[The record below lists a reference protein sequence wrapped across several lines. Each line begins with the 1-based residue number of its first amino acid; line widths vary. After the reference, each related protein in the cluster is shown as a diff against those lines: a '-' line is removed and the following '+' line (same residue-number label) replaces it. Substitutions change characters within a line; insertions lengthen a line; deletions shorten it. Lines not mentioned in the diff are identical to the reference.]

1 MIGPEEDL
9 PTLISQSDHL
19 NVLRYIRAHKIRQ
32 PTTVVTHG
40 KLLLGI
46 TTSTTS
52 TDNNK
57 EVIIPTKQRPNNNI
71 GDAERLA
78 ALEQLC
84 IASLDIGNIP
94 LAEYCL
100 DAMQVSSSSSDASSG
115 VITKESTRFRK
126 LLGLCLE
133 ASGDYIGASDIYDK
147 LLQDNPSNSHA
158 AKRKYCILAAQF
170 GKEDEAMKVLNEY
183 LSQHPGDVAA
193 WNTMAEVCLS
203 VSDFTG
209 AAYCYE
215 EVILGQPLDSNIHC
229 KLGEVYCTAG
239 GLSNTKL
246 ARKHL
251 AQAVQLDP
259 NNLRAWYGLIGAAEG
274 YLQEVD
280 KISNKNS
287 SKKDAEQEGVA
298 VANELIKFAGEKL
311 VQVYKGDKMMMK
323 IVEKIL
329 MGEC

>member
-1 MIGPEEDL
+1 MMIGPEQDL
-9 PTLISQSDHL
+9 PTLISQNDHL

-46 TTSTTS
+46 TKTN
-52 TDNNK
+52 DK
-57 EVIIPTKQRPNNNI
+57 VVRPNNNI

-100 DAMQVSSSSSDASSG
+100 DAMQVSSSSSDTSSG

-158 AKRKYCILAAQF
+158 AKRKYCILAAQS
-170 GKEDEAMKVLNEY
+170 GKEDEAMKALNEY

-259 NNLRAWYGLIGAAEG
+259 NNLRAW
-274 YLQEVD
+274 
-280 KISNKNS
+280 
-287 SKKDAEQEGVA
+287 
-298 VANELIKFAGEKL
+298 
-311 VQVYKGDKMMMK
+311 
-323 IVEKIL
+323 
-329 MGEC
+329 

>member
-9 PTLISQSDHL
+9 ATLIAQNDHL

-32 PTTVVTHG
+32 PIIVVTHG

-46 TTSTTS
+46 TTITS
-52 TDNNK
+52 NNNDK

-100 DAMQVSSSSSDASSG
+100 DAMQVSSSDASSG

-259 NNLRAWYGLIGAAEG
+259 NNLRAWYGLLGAAEG

-311 VQVYKGDKMMMK
+311 VQVYKGNKMMMK

>member
-1 MIGPEEDL
+1 MIGPEQDL
-9 PTLISQSDHL
+9 PTLISQNDHL

-46 TTSTTS
+46 TKTN
-52 TDNNK
+52 DK
-57 EVIIPTKQRPNNNI
+57 VVRPNNNI

-100 DAMQVSSSSSDASSG
+100 DAMQVSSSSSDTSSG

-158 AKRKYCILAAQF
+158 AKRKYCILAAQS

-259 NNLRAWYGLIGAAEG
+259 NNLRAILGMISAAEG
-274 YLQEVD
+274 YLEEVD

-311 VQVYKGDKMMMK
+311 VQVYTGDKMMMK